1 MLPTIPESFLRTRK
15 KEDREHN
22 RYQCSLV
29 AFLQCNIFLLGYK
42 LKNNFAKNCNATIF
56 ATKVGR
62 LLRMCRLYLMI

>member
-42 LKNNFAKNCNATIF
+42 LNILLKTATIF